1 MSTLFFILTA
11 LILIFALVLFACS
24 RSPRWEDVMI
34 VHDGRKG
41 GSAKRVYR
49 SEEDRK

>member
-1 MSTLFFILTA
+1 MIFFILTA
-11 LILIFALVLFACS
+11 LLLIFALVLFACS
-24 RSPRWEDVMI
+24 RSPKWEDYVR

-41 GSAKRVYR
+41 GPAKRVYR